1 MSMVLTLARFEGRKI
16 VTHPVVWVGALA
28 AAGMAVFELREQAPV
43 LNRVSVT
50 LAWTMLPLA
59 VVVTLFAGSAVFR
72 AKGKSDADPP
82 VVAPMAMG
90 QRVGGILLGLL
101 WPAGVALLVQSC
113 VLIWVFTLDPVT
125 NLVWTEILAGP
136 LYVLFAGALGAAL
149 TRWFPHPATP
159 VLAVLVL
166 GALMIAFPYDQ
177 TEWGRRIGPEWLMPL
192 AWPQDIIPYEV
203 AFRPAGRHFIYLV
216 SLVVL
221 VSGLA
226 MLTRDRLGWAVL
238 AVGLVVAAV
247 AGPSQLGAIP
257 ESERV
262 AAMDRLVGDD
272 ADLTCE
278 THNGVRYCAMPG
290 YQRWIRH
297 WAETIRPVIEAAP
310 ASSVDGIELR
320 QYPVH
325 NTSLL
330 DGDYQTYNDWWWFAP
345 AYEDYAERGAVAV
358 GSMLAEWE
366 GLGWVAGLGPT
377 IVGCEPWRECP
388 GESQRVAVLWL
399 AVQYPSI
406 QSNTVDDPAWGTEYA
421 AVADCMVKDLWA
433 KPGAAS
439 IVLDNWDQL
448 TAAEASYD
456 EAGAILGVSVPTGYD
471 ENGILV
477 GGCP

>member
-1 MSMVLTLARFEGRKI
+1 MSLVLTLARFEGRQML
-16 VTHPVVWVGALA
+16 THPVLCVGAIA

-59 VVVTLFAGSAVFR
+59 VVVTLFAGSAVLR

-90 QRVGGILLGLL
+90 QRVGGIILGLL
-101 WPAGVALLVQSC
+101 WPAGVALLIQSC
-113 VLIWVFTLDPVT
+113 VLIWIFARNPVT
-125 NLVWTEILAGP
+125 TLAWTELLAGP
-136 LYVLFAGALGAAL
+136 LYVIFAGALGASL

-166 GALMIAFPYDQ
+166 GALMIAIPYDQ
-177 TEWGRRIGPEWLMPL
+177 AEWGRTIGPEWLMPL

-216 SLVVL
+216 SLVLVL
-221 VSGLA
+221 SGLS
-226 MLTRDRLGWAVL
+226 MLSRARFGWAVL
-238 AVGLVVAAV
+238 SVGLVGAAIT
-247 AGPSQLGAIP
+247 GLSQLGPIP
-257 ESERV
+257 ESRRI

-278 THNGVRYCAMPG
+278 THNGVRYCAMRG
-290 YQRWIRH
+290 YEGWIEQ
-297 WAETIRPVIEAAP
+297 WAETTRPVLEAAP
-310 ASSVDGIELR
+310 TSAIEGIEIR

-330 DGDYQTYNDWWWFAP
+330 DGDEMTYNDWWWFIS
-345 AYEDYAERGAVAV
+345 AYDDYAERGAVAV
-358 GSMLAEWE
+358 GSMLADWE

-377 IVGCEPWRECP
+377 VVGCEPWSECP
-388 GESQRVAVLWL
+388 GEAQRVAVLWL

-406 QSNTVDDPAWGTEYA
+406 QSNTVDDPTWGTEYA
-421 AVADCMVKDLWA
+421 AVADCMIKELWS
-433 KPGAAS
+433 KPDSAS
-439 IVLDNWDQL
+439 IVLDNWNAL
-448 TAAEASYD
+448 TASETSYKD
-456 EAGAILGVSVPTGYD
+456 AGAILGVSVPTGYD
-471 ENGILV
+471 ENGVLV